1 MNVLVIGNGFDI
13 EHGIP
18 SSYRNFLDFI
28 KIFKSIY
35 GLRDSLKNIN
45 VNERKYFY
53 GNKLTSISN
62 MYRDVFCLWDTCKPI
77 ESHMSE
83 FYDMIN
89 NNLWINYFLNPIS
102 QLEEKNNWVDIEA
115 EILHIIQML
124 TENRELNFDA
134 VEMNAINEKKETF
147 LVTIAERL
155 FGGEHG
161 QQSMNQTKIAYWT
174 KMKSMLAADFSNL
187 IRALEIYLDY
197 FVDFTKVKNSDIFD
211 GIAFDRII
219 TFNYTDIYHKLYNST
234 IAMDF
239 IHGKADYKRDMLQS
253 NVVLGIEEFLAAD
266 QKNNDLEFISYR
278 KYYQRIAKRCDF
290 SYRKYLEKNKDSLD
304 VWIFGHSVASS
315 DRDILTNLLPSSDLA
330 ILSANTTKSC
340 TRKTYICYYNQQAL
354 EQQIVNLVRI
364 LGQDAL
370 NDLVCGANPKIEF
383 VAQKDFNKKRHIT
396 MNETR
401 SFKI

>member
-1 MNVLVIGNGFDI
+1 MNILVIGNGFDI

-28 KIFKSIY
+28 KIFKNVYREKTIFNNSI
-35 GLRDSLKNIN
+35 DK
-45 VNERKYFY
+45 NERKCFY
-53 GNKLTSISN
+53 ENKLTSISN
-62 MYRDVFCLWDTCKPI
+62 MYRDVFCLWDSQPI
-77 ESHMSE
+77 ELPISE
-83 FYDMIN
+83 FYEMVSN
-89 NNLWINYFLNPIS
+89 NRWINYFLNPIS

-161 QQSMNQTKIAYWT
+161 QQSMNQKKIAYWT

-266 QKNNDLEFISYR
+266 QKNNDLEFIGYR
-278 KYYQRIAKRCDF
+278 KYYQRIVKRCDF
-290 SYRKYLEKNKDSLD
+290 SYRKKLGEESGKIIT
-304 VWIFGHSVASS
+304 WFFGHSMASS
-315 DRDILTNLLPSSDLA
+315 DGDVLVNLLPSSDLA
-330 ILSANTTKSC
+330 IYLAKTNKSNV
-340 TRKTYICYYNQQAL
+340 KKSYICYYDKQAL
-354 EQQIVNLVRI
+354 EQQVANLVQI

-383 VAQKDFNKKRHIT
+383 VSQGDFKEKRMIA
-396 MNETR
+396 MNAER
-401 SFKI
+401 QNGI